1 MRIQSEG
8 CSPTSGIQA
17 DDQQMIAEWIGLRV
31 GRKMEIVRK
40 VKNFAG
46 DLVPRKRT
54 GEVVSIN
61 KFFFT
66 CKMDNGARESFRHN
80 QLLNKEG
87 GQTIKLKGE

>member
-1 MRIQSEG
+1 MKSRSEG

-31 GRKMEIVRK
+31 GRKMEIIRK

-54 GEVVSIN
+54 GEVISI
-61 KFFFT
+61 
-66 CKMDNGARESFRHN
+66 NGARESFRHN

-87 GQTIKLKGE
+87 GQTIRLKGE